1 MNKFCLNLRDNGI
14 TSENAG
20 NKAYVLSTITE
31 IPIPNGFVI
40 TTEAFE
46 KFIKNNG
53 LYRTINN
60 ALNSFADK
68 KISAKEAAMRIK
80 TAISKGKIEIGILDE
95 ISNESS
101 KLTPPFAVRSSS
113 TAEDSLRF
121 SFAGLF
127 DSFLYVEPG
136 NLEEKIKEV
145 YASLFNERAI
155 EYAYQNNI
163 DLRHIK
169 MGVLVQEMIKEGKF
183 GVGFHFSNKGEIFII
198 ESTVGEPHEVTSGR
212 SIPDTY
218 VIKGGEILKYPRKVN
233 INSLFEFEIEEI
245 TNLMR
250 KLKNRVFPLD
260 IEWAL
265 EKDKLW
271 LLQLRPL
278 TKSVPIPE
286 GKELL
291 NGLPASSGKA
301 SGKAVV
307 WTNQKKEELER
318 GKDKILVAVEVQIED
333 VGLIKEYGGVVLEVS
348 GATAHAAILAREL
361 KIPCIV
367 GVDGITKIVKPG
379 ERVSIDGDT
388 GRITFL
394 DRELF
399 SIERKYQPIY
409 IDPRKLSCFESDKHL
424 VLFLE
429 EKGYAIVYHAGL
441 KGELKE
447 ISEELGKEMNKPLV
461 DGGVDVWYGY
471 ATVLEMSKL
480 KSEIYQD
487 LLQGLESVDTMDQ
500 KKILKTIEKYT
511 EKAEDFYKEAE
522 KEFKFYRNVKDR
534 EVLARALL
542 YADFAFAYWRIIGY
556 AMIYDH
562 AGSIL
567 DKMGVAQREGFLKFL
582 NEIEQNK
589 HINELGDKITALIKN
604 ILNISKGNLN
614 IDYSLYTSEAA
625 LIRAIGL
632 DTNNGDDKKRI
643 LLKQ

>member
-1 MNKFCLNLRDNGI
+1 MNKFCLNLRDKYI

-20 NKAYVLSTITE
+20 NKAYMLSTIAE
-31 IPIPNGFVI
+31 IPTPNGFVI

-53 LYRTINN
+53 LDKTIDK

-68 KISAKEAAMRIK
+68 KISAKEAAMQIK
-80 TAISKGKIEIGILDE
+80 TAISKSKIETGILDE
-95 ISNESS
+95 ISNELS

-113 TAEDSLRF
+113 TAEDSSKF

-127 DSFLYVEPG
+127 DSFLYVEPR
-136 NLEEKIKEV
+136 NLEEKIKGV
-145 YASLFNERAI
+145 YVSLFNERAI

-183 GVGFHFSNKGEIFII
+183 GVGFHPSNKGEIFII
-198 ESTVGEPHEVTSGR
+198 ESAVGEPHEVTSGR

-218 VIKGGEILKYPRKVN
+218 IIKDGEILKYPRKVN
-233 INSLFEFEIEEI
+233 TNSLFEFEIEEI
-245 TNLMR
+245 TNLMK

-265 EKDKLW
+265 EKGKLW

-301 SGKAVV
+301 FGKAVV

-318 GKDKILVAVEVQIED
+318 GKDKILVAVEVKIED

-348 GATAHAAILAREL
+348 GVTAHAAILAREL

-379 ERVSIDGDT
+379 ERISIDGDT
-388 GRITFL
+388 GQITFL
-394 DRELF
+394 DRESF

-409 IDPRKLSCFESDKHL
+409 IDPRKLNCFESDKHL
-424 VLFLE
+424 VLFIE

-447 ISEELGKEMNKPLV
+447 INEELEKEMNKPLA

-471 ATVLEMSKL
+471 AMVLEMSKI

-487 LLQGLESVDTMDQ
+487 LLHGLESVETMNQ
-500 KKILKTIEKYT
+500 KKILETIEKYI
-511 EKAEDFYKEAE
+511 EKAGNFYKEAE
-522 KEFKFYRNVKDR
+522 KEFKFYQNAKDR
-534 EVLARALL
+534 EALARALL
-542 YADFAFAYWRIIGY
+542 YADFAFVYWRIIGY

-567 DKMGVAQREGFLKFL
+567 DKMEAAQREDFLKFL
-582 NEIEQNK
+582 NEMEQNK
-589 HINELGDKITALIKN
+589 RINELGGKITTLVGN
-604 ILNISKGNLN
+604 ILDISKENLN
-614 IDYSLYTSEAA
+614 IDYSLYTSEIA
-625 LIRAIGL
+625 LIHAIGL
-632 DTNNGDDKKRI
+632 DINNKENKSFC
-643 LLKQ
+643 

>member
-1 MNKFCLNLRDNGI
+1 MNKFCLNLRDKGI

-20 NKAYVLSTITE
+20 NKAYMLSTIAE

-53 LYRTINN
+53 LDKTIDN

-68 KISAKEAAMRIK
+68 KISAKEAAMQIK
-80 TAISKGKIEIGILDE
+80 TAISKGKIETSILDE
-95 ISNESS
+95 ISNELS

-113 TAEDSLRF
+113 TAEDSSKF

-127 DSFLYVEPG
+127 DSFLYVEPR

-155 EYAYQNNI
+155 EYAYQSNI

-169 MGVLVQEMIKEGKF
+169 MGVLIQEMIKKGKF
-183 GVGFHFSNKGEIFII
+183 GVGFHLNKKGEIFII
-198 ESTVGEPHEVTSGR
+198 ESAVGEPHEVTSGR

-218 VIKGGEILKYPRKVN
+218 VIKDGEILKYPRKVN
-233 INSLFEFEIEEI
+233 VNSLFEFEIEEI
-245 TNLMR
+245 TNLMK

-265 EKDKLW
+265 EKGKLW

-301 SGKAVV
+301 FGKAVV

-318 GKDKILVAVEVQIED
+318 GKDKILVAVEVKIED

-348 GATAHAAILAREL
+348 GVTAHAAILAREL
-361 KIPCIV
+361 KMPCIV
-367 GVDGITKIVKPG
+367 GADGITKIVKPG
-379 ERVSIDGDT
+379 ERISIDGDT

-394 DRELF
+394 DRESF

-409 IDPRKLSCFESDKHL
+409 IDPRKLNCFESDKHL

-429 EKGYAIVYHAGL
+429 EKGYAIVYHTGL

-447 ISEELGKEMNKPLV
+447 INEELEKETNKPLV
-461 DGGVDVWYGY
+461 DGGVDIWYGY
-471 ATVLEMSKL
+471 AIVLEMSKL

-487 LLQGLESVDTMDQ
+487 LLHGLESVDTMNQ
-500 KKILKTIEKYT
+500 KKILETIEKYI
-511 EKAEDFYKEAE
+511 EKAENFYKEAE
-522 KEFKFYRNVKDR
+522 KEFKVYQNKKDK
-534 EVLARALL
+534 EALARALL
-542 YADFAFAYWRIIGY
+542 YADFAFAYWRIVGY

-567 DKMGVAQREGFLKFL
+567 DKVEAAQREDFLKFL

-589 HINELGDKITALIKN
+589 RINELGGKITTLVGN
-604 ILNISKGNLN
+604 ILNISKENLN
-614 IDYSLYTSEAA
+614 IDYSLYTSEIA

-632 DTNNGDDKKRI
+632 DINNKENKRL
-643 LLKQ
+643 LLK

>member
-31 IPIPNGFVI
+31 IPMPNGFVI

-53 LYRTINN
+53 LDRTINN

-68 KISAKEAAMRIK
+68 KISAKEAAMQIK
-80 TAISKGKIEIGILDE
+80 TAISKGKIEMGILDE
-95 ISNESS
+95 ISNKLS

-127 DSFLYVEPG
+127 DSFLYVEPRD
-136 NLEEKIKEV
+136 LEEKIKEV

-198 ESTVGEPHEVTSGR
+198 ESAVGEPREVTSGR
-212 SIPDTY
+212 SVPDTY
-218 VIKGGEILKYPRKVN
+218 VIKGREILKYPRKVN
-233 INSLFEFEIEEI
+233 LNSLFEFEIEEI
-245 TNLMR
+245 TSLMK

-291 NGLPASSGKA
+291 NGLPASPGKA

-348 GATAHAAILAREL
+348 GVTAHAAILAREL

-388 GRITFL
+388 GQITFL
-394 DRELF
+394 DRESF

-447 ISEELGKEMNKPLV
+447 ISEELEKEMNKPLV

-471 ATVLEMSKL
+471 ATVLEMSKI

-487 LLQGLESVDTMDQ
+487 LLRGLESVGTMDQ
-500 KKILKTIEKYT
+500 RKILETIEKYT
-511 EKAEDFYKEAE
+511 EKAENFYKEAE
-522 KEFKFYRNVKDR
+522 KEFKFYRNAKDR
-534 EVLARALL
+534 EALARALL

-556 AMIYDH
+556 AMMYDH

-567 DKMGVAQREGFLKFL
+567 DKMEAAQREDFLKFL

-589 HINELGDKITALIKN
+589 RINELGDKTTTLVGN
-604 ILNISKGNLN
+604 ILNILKENLN
-614 IDYSLYTSEAA
+614 INYSLYTSEIA

-632 DTNNGDDKKRI
+632 DINKEDGKKGFC
-643 LLKQ
+643 

>member
-1 MNKFCLNLRDNGI
+1 MNKFCLNLRNKEI

-20 NKAYVLSTITE
+20 NKAHVLSTITE

-40 TTEAFE
+40 TTKAFE

-53 LYRTINN
+53 LDKIIDE
-60 ALNSFADK
+60 AINSFADK
-68 KISAKEAAMRIK
+68 KISAKEVAMQIK

-127 DSFLYVEPG
+127 DSFLYVEPRD
-136 NLEEKIKEV
+136 LEERIKEV

-183 GVGFHFSNKGEIFII
+183 GVGFHLSNKDEIFII
-198 ESTVGEPHEVTSGR
+198 ESAVGEPHEVTSGR
-212 SIPDTY
+212 IVPDTY
-218 VIKGGEILKYPRKVN
+218 VIKGREILKYPGKVN
-233 INSLFEFEIEEI
+233 LNSLFEFEIEEI

-265 EKDKLW
+265 EKGKLW

-307 WTNQKKEELER
+307 WTNQKKEELEK
-318 GKDKILVAVEVQIED
+318 GKDRILVAVEVQIED

-348 GATAHAAILAREL
+348 GVTAHAAILAREL
-361 KIPCIV
+361 KMPCIV

-447 ISEELGKEMNKPLV
+447 ISEELEKEMNEPLV

-480 KSEIYQD
+480 KSDIYQD

-500 KKILKTIEKYT
+500 KKILKTIRKYT
-511 EKAEDFYKEAE
+511 EKAEEFYKEAE
-522 KEFKFYRNVKDR
+522 KEFKFYRNAKDR
-534 EVLARALL
+534 KALARALL
-542 YADFAFAYWRIIGY
+542 YADFAFAYWRIINY
-556 AMIYDH
+556 AIMYDH

-567 DKMGVAQREGFLKFL
+567 DKMEAAQREGFLKFL
-582 NEIEQNK
+582 NEIGQNK
-589 HINELGDKITALIKN
+589 RMNELGDKTTTLVEN
-604 ILNISKGNLN
+604 ILNIAKGNLN
-614 IDYSLYTSEAA
+614 IDYSLYTSKTA

-632 DTNNGDDKKRI
+632 DI
-643 LLKQ
+643 

>member
-1 MNKFCLNLRDNGI
+1 MNKFCLNLGGKGI

-20 NKAYVLSTITE
+20 NKAYMLSIIAE
-31 IPIPNGFVI
+31 IPTPNSFVI

-46 KFIKNNG
+46 NFIKNN
-53 LYRTINN
+53 RVDKAINN

-68 KISAKEAAMRIK
+68 KISAKEAAMQIK
-80 TAISKGKIEIGILDE
+80 TAISKGRIEKSILDE
-95 ISNESS
+95 ISTELS
-101 KLTPPFAVRSSS
+101 KLKPPFAVRSSS

-127 DSFLYVEPG
+127 DSFLYVEPKD
-136 NLEEKIKEV
+136 LEEKIKEV

-198 ESTVGEPHEVTSGR
+198 ESAVGEPHEVTSGR

-218 VIKGGEILKYPRKVN
+218 LIKDGKILKYPRKVN

-245 TNLMR
+245 TNLMKR
-250 KLKNRVFPLD
+250 LKNRVFPLD

-265 EKDKLW
+265 EKGKLW

-278 TKSVPIPE
+278 TKSIPIPE

-301 SGKAVV
+301 FGKAVV

-348 GATAHAAILAREL
+348 GVTAHAAILAREL

-379 ERVSIDGDT
+379 ERISVDGDT
-388 GRITFL
+388 GQITFL
-394 DRELF
+394 DRESF

-409 IDPRKLSCFESDKHL
+409 IDPRKLRCFESDKHL
-424 VLFLE
+424 ILFLE
-429 EKGYAIVYHAGL
+429 EKDHAIVYHAGL

-447 ISEELGKEMNKPLV
+447 INEKLEKETNKPLV
-461 DGGVDVWYGY
+461 DGGVDVWFGY

-487 LLQGLESVDTMDQ
+487 LLHGLESVDTMDQ
-500 KKILKTIEKYT
+500 RKILETIEKYI
-511 EKAEDFYKEAE
+511 EKAGNFYKEAE
-522 KEFKFYRNVKDR
+522 KEFKVYQNEKDT
-534 EVLARALL
+534 EALARALL
-542 YADFAFAYWRIIGY
+542 YADFAFAYWRIVGY
-556 AMIYDH
+556 AMIYDR

-567 DKMGVAQREGFLKFL
+567 DKMEATQREDFLKFL
-582 NEIEQNK
+582 NKLEQNK
-589 HINELGDKITALIKN
+589 HINELGGKITTLVGN
-604 ILNISKGNLN
+604 ILDISKENLN
-614 IDYSLYTSEAA
+614 IDYSLYTSETA
-625 LIRAIGL
+625 LIRTMGL
-632 DTNNGDDKKRI
+632 EVNNKEK
-643 LLKQ
+643 

>member
-1 MNKFCLNLRDNGI
+1 MNKFCLNLRNKEI

-20 NKAYVLSTITE
+20 NKAHVLSTITE

-53 LYRTINN
+53 LDKIIDE
-60 ALNSFADK
+60 AINSFADK
-68 KISAKEAAMRIK
+68 KISIKEAVMQIK

-101 KLTPPFAVRSSS
+101 KLTPPFAIRSSS

-127 DSFLYVEPG
+127 DSFLYVEPRD
-136 NLEEKIKEV
+136 LEEKIKEV

-183 GVGFHFSNKGEIFII
+183 GVGFHLSNKDEIFII
-198 ESTVGEPHEVTSGR
+198 ESAVGEPHEVTSGR
-212 SIPDTY
+212 IVPDTY
-218 VIKGGEILKYPRKVN
+218 VIKGREILKYPGKVN
-233 INSLFEFEIEEI
+233 LNSLFEFEIEEI

-265 EKDKLW
+265 EKGKLW

-291 NGLPASSGKA
+291 NGLPASSGKV

-307 WTNQKKEELER
+307 WTNQKKEELEK
-318 GKDKILVAVEVQIED
+318 GKDRILVAVEVQIKD
-333 VGLIKEYGGVVLEVS
+333 VELIKEYGGVVLEVS
-348 GATAHAAILAREL
+348 GVTAHAAILAREL

-379 ERVSIDGDT
+379 EQVSIDGDT

-399 SIERKYQPIY
+399 SIERRYHPIY
-409 IDPRKLSCFESDKHL
+409 IDPKKLRCFEWDKHL

-429 EKGYAIVYHAGL
+429 EKDYVIVYHAGL
-441 KGELKE
+441 KDELKE
-447 ISEELGKEMNKPLV
+447 LSAELGREINKPLV

-471 ATVLEMSKL
+471 ATLLESSQL
-480 KSEIYQD
+480 KNEIYRD
-487 LLQGLESVDTMDQ
+487 LLQGLESVESKDQ
-500 KKILKTIEKYT
+500 GKILEVIKEYT
-511 EKAEDFYKEAE
+511 EKVEEFYKEAE
-522 KEFKFYRNVKDR
+522 REFKFYRNAKDR
-534 EVLARALL
+534 EALARALL
-542 YADFAFAYWRIIGY
+542 YVDFAFAYWRIIGY

-562 AGSIL
+562 AGSVTESMDI
-567 DKMGVAQREGFLKFL
+567 AQKESFLKFL
-582 NEIEQNK
+582 NELEQIK
-589 HINELGDKITALIKN
+589 RINEPGDRVVKLIEE
-604 ILNISKGNLN
+604 ILNMAKKDLG
-614 IDYSLYTSEAA
+614 IDYSLYTSERA
-625 LIRAIGL
+625 LLREIGL
-632 DTNNGDDKKRI
+632 DINNENDKKGFC
-643 LLKQ
+643 